1 MNRLITLSSEMDIP
15 ARYRSTPIGDF
26 ICYHNFGKDFPENI
40 KAELL
45 IGMCMDNRKN
55 LRIPDNYAYILRS
68 GGGNLRFSEF
78 KLSYAIAIGGIKAI
92 VLLAHNNCGMVNLI
106 SRKDLFVQGLVE
118 NGGWSN
124 KQAEEHF
131 WHFAPM
137 FEIGNETDFVLSEAK
152 RLRLRYPR
160 IHVAPLFY
168 KIDDNLLYAVTE
180 D

>member
-1 MNRLITLSSEMDIP
+1 MDRLITLTGELDIP
-15 ARYRSTPIGDF
+15 EKYRCTPVGDF
-26 ICYHNFGKDFPENI
+26 IRYHNFCLAFPDSV

-78 KLSYAIAIGGIKAI
+78 KVSYAIAVGGVKAI
-92 VLLAHNNCGMVNLI
+92 VLLAHDQCGMVNLMN
-106 SRKDLFVQGLVE
+106 RKDLFVQGLVE
-118 NGGWSN
+118 NGGWSIR
-124 KQAEEHF
+124 QAEEHF

-152 RLRLRYPR
+152 RLRLRYPSV
-160 IHVAPLFY
+160 HVAPLFY
-168 KIDDNLLYAVTE
+168 KIDDNRLYGIKE
-180 D
+180 E